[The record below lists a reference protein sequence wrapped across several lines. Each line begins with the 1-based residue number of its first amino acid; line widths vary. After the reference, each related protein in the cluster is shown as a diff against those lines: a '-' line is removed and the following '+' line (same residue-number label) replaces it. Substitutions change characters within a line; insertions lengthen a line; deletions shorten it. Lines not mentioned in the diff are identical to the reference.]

1 MIVPDLNT
9 LIYAYNAGSLR
20 HAAAKTW
27 WEDTCS
33 SQRPIGFAWVTLL
46 GFLRV
51 MTLRRMLERPMKP
64 AEAIRTVRGWLEQPG
79 VQILTPGEDHA
90 RILFELIAE
99 AGTAGNLTTDAH
111 LAALAIE
118 YQAEIAS
125 ADTDFARFPGLRWF
139 NPLAVAG
146 AGRRHR
152 QPTSRSSRSGK

>member
-1 MIVPDLNT
+1 MIVPDVNILV
-9 LIYAYNAGSLR
+9 YAYDADSPR
-20 HAAAKTW
+20 HQVARRW
-27 WEDTCS
+27 WEETLNGP
-33 SQRPIGFAWVTLL
+33 RPVGFAWTTLL
-46 GFLRV
+46 GFVRI
-51 MTLRRMLERPMKP
+51 MTQRYIVERPIKP
-64 AEAIRTVRGWLEQPG
+64 EEAISVLRQWLACRTVL
-79 VQILTPGEDHA
+79 ILTPGDGHA
-90 RILFELIAE
+90 RILFDLIAE